1 MALQRALELLRAQG
15 RPMTVVTTAAETD
28 AWFHGPDLIGLG
40 YVSDETLRALYEL
53 SDGLVTPTLYE
64 AGSFPVFE
72 AMMVGRPVACSRI
85 PPLVEQLERDGAEAE
100 LFDPNDPADSAR
112 RSGGSAAWD
121 RSSGRASCA
130 TTALRSAAAAGPM
143 SPTGT

>member
-1 MALQRALELLRAQG
+1 M
-15 RPMTVVTTAAETD
+15 
-28 AWFHGPDLIGLG
+28 
-40 YVSDETLRALYEL
+40 SDETLRALYEL

-100 LFDPNDPADSAR
+100 LFDLNDPADIAAALR
-112 RSGGSAAWD
+112 RLRGRGPSGA
-121 RSSGRASCA
+121 RASYA
-130 TTALRSAAAAGPM
+130 TTASRSAAAAGPT